1 MKKTLIT
8 LYLFIICLG
17 LVSCKKQTQQTQFS
31 SPKISTSENEQIPCC
46 EVSCR
51 RGCCKNFSGTC
62 SCVSLANFPICGPT
76 DLYDTTL
83 KESDFSGI
91 VVETSKDLMHAYDE
105 DIQYLKSRKDTR
117 NAIQSLENIKKIM
130 IENNYILDTPELIIE
145 YRKNVRKFVEC
156 IKNQPVFVREKMG
169 YYD

>member
-1 MKKTLIT
+1 MRYILIA
-8 LYLFIICLG
+8 LELLFILFG
-17 LVSCKKQTQQTQFS
+17 LAACKNQTQQTPFS
-31 SPKISTSENEQIPCC
+31 TPTISATENDKIPCC

-117 NAIQSLENIKKIM
+117 NAIQALENIKKIM

>member
-1 MKKTLIT
+1 
-8 LYLFIICLG
+8 
-17 LVSCKKQTQQTQFS
+17 
-31 SPKISTSENEQIPCC
+31 
-46 EVSCR
+46 
-51 RGCCKNFSGTC
+51 
-62 SCVSLANFPICGPT
+62 
-76 DLYDTTL
+76 
-83 KESDFSGI
+83 
-91 VVETSKDLMHAYDE
+91 MHAYDE

-117 NAIQSLENIKKIM
+117 NAIQALENIKKIM